1 MPSDRLCLDGV
12 RRRGGLPVT
21 AIYSFSCCVVRM
33 KAHELSFG
41 GILVGGCLK
50 QADDDCDTQDPML
63 FSGELGLLG
72 VMEGRGKG

>member
-1 MPSDRLCLDGV
+1 
-12 RRRGGLPVT
+12 
-21 AIYSFSCCVVRM
+21 M